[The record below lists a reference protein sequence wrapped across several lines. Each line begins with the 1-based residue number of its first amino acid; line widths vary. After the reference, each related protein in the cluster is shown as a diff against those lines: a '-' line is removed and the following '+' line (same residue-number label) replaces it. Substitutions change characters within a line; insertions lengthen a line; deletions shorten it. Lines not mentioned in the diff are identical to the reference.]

1 MFVCS
6 TVVCHRKW
14 KACLARRFLRVQR
27 LSENAHQHVIASVLT
42 KTVGWV
48 EFTRLDLVCHV
59 QSGVTLG
66 FISTKGLAPTLPE
79 DPSIGL
85 SIALD
90 TRPKNHVTP
99 SACQIRGIYTCHW
112 ESYGCQVFSSTL
124 TPVMRHCLSS
134 LATLLAPAVL
144 LVQLV
149 DARKVITASP
159 LDVSNQ
165 TYDYVVVGG
174 GLTGLTVAS
183 RLTEDPKVKVLVIE
197 AGRDDRRDPRIY
209 DMFAYTQA
217 FGTDMDWNWP
227 LVDRGGRIKAGK
239 TLGGT
244 SSINGAIY
252 TRGHAAQYDAWSDL
266 LTAKEKSLNW
276 NWDSIFKYMKK
287 SEGFSAPNSDQ
298 TSKGAQYT
306 SSYHGKSGP
315 LQVGFP
321 NLMFG
326 GPQQSAFIKTIGNTH
341 NVSFCPDLNGGSPT
355 CASYIPLTIDSHR
368 NDSRSSS
375 AEAYLTPVEATR
387 KGWTILVQ
395 HQVTKILF
403 KEGASPALA
412 TGVQFGTI
420 NGTSYTAYAKKEVI
434 LAAGAF
440 MSPALLQLSGI
451 GDASKLS
458 ELGIKS
464 VVDLP
469 TVGKNLQEQTMNSFG
484 AKGNGFDYGGSGP
497 SNANAFPG
505 IHHVFGSQAE
515 SVASQIYSNIPAWAQ
530 SLANNGGSAAGLEK
544 VFRVQADLITKKN
557 VPITEVSFKT
567 GSVADLGI
575 NMWTLLPFSRGNVH
589 INSTNP
595 FAIPRVTMNY
605 FAVDFDLQ
613 CQIAG
618 ARMVRKILAGAP
630 LNTLSVGE
638 TIPGNTTVPDDGS
651 GGSDADWAPWIKTK
665 FVSVAHPV
673 GTCAMMSR
681 ELGGCVDGRLVV
693 YGTKNVRVVDAS
705 AMPTQVSAHLSSTLY
720 AFAEKAAD
728 LIKGRQY

>member
-1 MFVCS
+1 MCRCR
-6 TVVCHRKW
+6 T
-14 KACLARRFLRVQR
+14 
-27 LSENAHQHVIASVLT
+27 
-42 KTVGWV
+42 
-48 EFTRLDLVCHV
+48 
-59 QSGVTLG
+59 
-66 FISTKGLAPTLPE
+66 
-79 DPSIGL
+79 
-85 SIALD
+85 
-90 TRPKNHVTP
+90 
-99 SACQIRGIYTCHW
+99 
-112 ESYGCQVFSSTL
+112 
-124 TPVMRHCLSS
+124 S
-134 LATLLAPAVL
+134 LAAVITCII
-144 LVQLV
+144 LVHPV
-149 DARKVITASP
+149 DARNVVVTNPSE
-159 LDVSNQ
+159 VSNQ

-174 GLTGLTVAS
+174 GLTGITVAS
-183 RLTEDPKVKVLVIE
+183 RLTEDPKLKVLVIE

-217 FGTDMDWNWP
+217 FGTDMDWDWP
-227 LVDRGGRIKAGK
+227 IADRNSRIKGGK

-266 LTAKEKSLNW
+266 LTADERNLNW

-287 SEGFSAPNSDQ
+287 SESFSTPDSNQ

-306 SSYHGKSGP
+306 ASYHGKSGP
-315 LQVGFP
+315 LQVAFP

-326 GPQQSAFIKTIGNTH
+326 GPQQSAFIETIGSTH

-375 AEAYLTPVEATR
+375 AEAYLTPVEGKR

-403 KEGASPALA
+403 KDGTSPVLA
-412 TGVQFGTI
+412 TGVEFGTSD
-420 NGTSYTAYAKKEVI
+420 GSRYTTYAKKEVI

-451 GDASKLS
+451 GDASRLS
-458 ELGIKS
+458 GLGIKT
-464 VVDLP
+464 VLDLP
-469 TVGKNLQEQTMNSFG
+469 AVGKNLQEQTMNSFG
-484 AKGNGFDYGGSGP
+484 AEGNGFDYGGSGP

-505 IHHVFGSQAE
+505 LSHVFGSQAQ
-515 SVASQIYSNIPAWAQ
+515 SIASQINSNISAWAQ
-530 SLANNGGSAAGLEK
+530 TQAENGGSAAALEK

-567 GSVADLGI
+567 GYPADLGI

-589 INSTNP
+589 INSTDP
-595 FAIPRVTMNY
+595 FAKPRITINY

-618 ARMVRKILAGAP
+618 ARMVRKILGGAP
-630 LNTLSVGE
+630 LNSLSVGE
-638 TIPGNTTVPDDGS
+638 TIPGNTTVPDDGT
-651 GGSDADWAPWIKTK
+651 GGSDADWAQWIKSK

-673 GTCAMMSR
+673 GTCAMMAR
-681 ELGGCVDGRLVV
+681 DLGGCVDGRLVV

-705 AMPTQVSAHLSSTLY
+705 AMPTQISAHLSSTLY

-728 LIKGRQY
+728 LIRGRQ